1 LDTENVRLRTN
12 SAEPKQPDL
21 ASARRPVVIPNLK
34 MRSPSASSKA
44 LAKLPDGSAAESLDI
59 AATVAPGAG
68 TPGTFS
74 ARKDN
79 QPAPPPGLVAP
90 AAASTVVIPAKLISS
105 TRPVYPP
112 TAKNLNIQGNV
123 VVTATIN
130 EKGLVTVA
138 KAVSGPIALR
148 QAGVDAVMGWKYSPA
163 LTGGKPSPTE
173 ITVTIEFHLK

>member
-1 LDTENVRLRTN
+1 
-12 SAEPKQPDL
+12 
-21 ASARRPVVIPNLK
+21 VVIPNLK
-34 MRSPSASSKA
+34 MSSPSAA
-44 LAKLPDGSAAESLDI
+44 LAKLPDGSAAESLDM

-74 ARKDN
+74 ARTEN

-90 AAASTVVIPAKLISS
+90 GAVSTVAIPAKLISS
-105 TRPVYPP
+105 TRPVYPLS
-112 TAKNLNIQGNV
+112 AKNLNIQGNV
-123 VVTATIN
+123 VVAATIN

-148 QAGVDAVMGWKYSPA
+148 QAGVDSVMQWKYSPA

-173 ITVTIEFHLK
+173 IMITIEFHMK